1 MKFQLLDVEIGLSS
15 SVTTFRWELSS
26 SSMIMTQ
33 RGPRFPAMMI
43 ESSHP
48 YYDCWSAELRIS
60 HQQARPVPIQNAFD
74 ALLSREPTVSETR
87 DLFAKLGLELPG
99 EYDDL
104 DIAEIV
110 RMALHDENRAD
121 DPRGAW

>member
-60 HQQARPVPIQNAFD
+60 YQQARPVPIQNAFD
-74 ALLSREPTVSETR
+74 RRGRRAGGQNSLSSGSRRT
-87 DLFAKLGLELPG
+87 A
-99 EYDDL
+99 
-104 DIAEIV
+104 V
-110 RMALHDENRAD
+110 R
-121 DPRGAW
+121 